1 MLNTLLLLALAVP
14 FAPQLQEPA
23 DDAWTLGQGAYYS
36 TSAYADDAG
45 VTPASLRVE
54 FRRDD
59 AGYGGFEET
68 KAYSRGFGSSVFL
81 PVEGARW
88 CYRVSHLNTLGQSS
102 PPSGERCFRTDWS
115 PPTEPAF
122 VDAGAIVSTGRVFI
136 EAQPAT
142 DNASG
147 VGAYF
152 LQVGP
157 SLDERYQFPDPPL
170 PLPLVAWVGEGTWVA
185 WVRVDDLA
193 GNYTDPVTLG
203 YAVPLSI
210 TANPLV
216 TTPEAPVFEASMVN
230 AYGSVLHWDG
240 GWMADAGVTHVV
252 ASFCNLDAGCRWRHG
267 FHSVPAGPSFERW
280 LQVVDEGTAVARLA
294 VVQGGEVGPWS
305 APSQPLLVDRT
316 PPPIPAGLVAAP
328 LLGRAGP
335 VTLTWSAVVDNLTGW
350 AGTRV
355 ERLGVAPTQASA
367 PATSALVP
375 VGEGIH
381 RFRVASYDRVGNQ
394 SGWSAE
400 VTSVIDSTAP
410 VSMAPVALGSPL
422 DGGALVALSWPLPVD
437 ALSGVVTQE
446 LEERSSD
453 GGAQVFA
460 VAGLG
465 ASRVVGPGTWRWA
478 LRATDA
484 AGNAGDFSAP
494 SNVIVVDATGV
505 TVGPAIGT
513 GLALDARCGE
523 PFVVTLAGSGDTPLT
538 WALVSGPPGL
548 VLDAAGQ
555 LTWTPPEEAS
565 GPSAMK
571 AELRNAVGA
580 VSATFTIT
588 VSCAVPD
595 GGAPSSDAGPGVPR
609 ALRVGCG
616 CASSVDLAAAALSL
630 LALFWRRRVRVS
642 ARRETQSVA
651 AIVQQAR

>member
-1 MLNTLLLLALAVP
+1 MLNTLLLLAVAAP

-23 DDAWTLGQGAYYS
+23 DEAWTRGQGAYFS
-36 TSAYADDAG
+36 TSPYADDAG
-45 VTPASLRVE
+45 VAPASLRVE

-68 KAYSRGFGSSVFL
+68 RAYSRGFGTSVLL
-81 PVEGARW
+81 PTEGARW

-157 SLDERYQFPDPPL
+157 SLPERYQFPDPPL
-170 PLPLVAWVGEGTWVA
+170 LLPLVAWVGEGTWVA
-185 WVRVDDLA
+185 WVRVDDVA
-193 GNYTDPVTLG
+193 GNYTDLVPG

-216 TTPEAPVFEASMVN
+216 PTPEAPVFEASMVN

-240 GWMADAGVTHVV
+240 GWMADGGVTHVV

-316 PPPIPAGLVAAP
+316 PPPVPPGLMATP
-328 LLGRAGP
+328 LLGRTGP
-335 VTLTWSAVVDNLTGW
+335 VTLSWSAVVDNLTGW
-350 AGTRV
+350 AGTRI
-355 ERLGVAPTQASA
+355 EQLGVAQTQEPA

-381 RFRVASYDRVGNQ
+381 RFRVASSDGVGNQ

-400 VTSVIDSTAP
+400 VTSVIDSTGP

-422 DGGALVALSWPLPVD
+422 DGGALVSLSWALPVD
-437 ALSGVVTQE
+437 ALSGVVSQE
-446 LEERSSD
+446 MEERSSD

-460 VAGLG
+460 VTGLG
-465 ASRVVGPGTWRWA
+465 ASRLVGPGTWRWA

-484 AGNAGDFSAP
+484 AGNAGAFSGP

-505 TVGPAIGT
+505 AVGPAIGT

-523 PFVVTLAGSGDTPLT
+523 PFGVTLTGSGDAPLT

-548 VLDAAGQ
+548 ALDAAGQ
-555 LTWTPPEEAS
+555 VTWTPPEAAS
-565 GPSAMK
+565 GPSAMTV
-571 AELRNAVGA
+571 ELRNAAGT
-580 VSATFTIT
+580 VSGTFTIT
-588 VSCAVPD
+588 VSCAVSD
-595 GGAPSSDAGPGVPR
+595 GGAPSSDAGPGETR
-609 ALRVGCG
+609 ALGVGCG
-616 CASSVDLAAAALSL
+616 CGSADLAGWG
-630 LALFWRRRVRVS
+630 LAVLGLFLRRR
-642 ARRETQSVA
+642 ARAQ
-651 AIVQQAR
+651 